1 MKNTVFIKR
10 PMVSAPYVV
19 SRRKQFGGMM
29 IESLIGLLLLG
40 IIGGGIMHTTT
51 RMANTQRDLAV
62 NNIAINQMRSML
74 MTRTSAGADICTS
87 VPKVNLP
94 GSSSG
99 GTGGSGSSGVDV
111 TVNGCA
117 SANMKITGV
126 AIGGTT
132 LGEQTVSA
140 MQPLVL
146 ETGTGDNL
154 VRIGGVGR

>member
-1 MKNTVFIKR
+1 MKNTAFIKR
-10 PMVSAPYVV
+10 PIVSAPYVV

-40 IIGGGIMHTTT
+40 IIGGGIMHTTA

-99 GTGGSGSSGVDV
+99 TGGSGSTGVDV
-111 TVNGCA
+111 KVNGCA

-126 AIGGTT
+126 TIGGTT

-146 ETGTGDNL
+146 ETGTGDSL